1 MHRFPTQGGIKRDAI
16 IAFLLG
22 VLGAHVIQFELGL
35 DPRGGAIFQTLIV
48 VAIAGGWYH
57 WRNVL

>member
-22 VLGAHVIQFELGL
+22 VLGAHVIQFELGFG
-35 DPRGGAIFQTLIV
+35 GGAIFQTLIV

>member
-1 MHRFPTQGGIKRDAI
+1 MHRFPSQGGVKRDAI
-16 IAFLLG
+16 IAFVLG
-22 VLGAHVIQFELGL
+22 VLGAHVVQFELGL
-35 DPRGGAIFQTLIV
+35 GGGAIFQTLIV